1 MKNSKFNPL
10 FESIYSRFKDGN
22 GFLAGDV
29 VKFKSDY
36 KNLEHFKKLGENIRQ
51 RIDDMIKTGNNIR
64 IGRLHN
70 QDSAYGAFGGS
81 SFPACHADL
90 YEEVAPSFWR
100 NLVTVPVELIET
112 NNPAIDL
119 PPVPEGQKDKQRAYQ
134 KPVEAKSDK
143 PNKGPEI
150 NEQTKTGK
158 KQTHADKGDYELATK
173 NTKLANSNKY
183 NDAEPPKVKGAK
195 KPKELKESVEDV
207 YGKMLTEGF
216 GDYPAG
222 TSDNPITGHPDNPS
236 YNYRKNPFKAYTNV
250 PVTKPEHET
259 ITPEL
264 KQRIVDTWNSSK
276 KNAAEIAQE
285 LGVKP
290 NTVSRVLSDV
300 GILPEDAEGAEQA
313 PGLEKIPA
321 EQPVSKPLPTYLLS
335 NPKFVQLAKLY
346 KGREKGVDQLVRDLY
361 VNNPEI
367 GKHLISFLKQYNQ
380 SNMTEDAE
388 GPQTWTDED
397 VGAMG
402 SGSNAESVK
411 NEEITVADESGL
423 QAYLGKKKY
432 GAKDFKALQKAG
444 RDHNEKKKEEIKAK
458 HSKADSK
465 Q

>member
-10 FESIYSRFKDGN
+10 FETIYSRFKDGS

-36 KNLEHFKKLGENIRQ
+36 KNTDQYKKLSENIKQ
-51 RIDDMIKTGNNIR
+51 RIDDMIKAGNNIR
-64 IGRLHN
+64 VGRLHN
-70 QDSAYGAFGGS
+70 RDASFGALGGAAE
-81 SFPACHADL
+81 PASLADL

-100 NLVTVPVELIET
+100 NLVTVPVELLET

-119 PPVPEGQKDKQRAYQ
+119 PPVPDSQKDKPRAYV
-134 KPVEAKSDK
+134 KPIEAKNDK
-143 PNKGPEI
+143 ANKGPEI

-173 NTKLANSNKY
+173 NTKLANANKY
-183 NDAEPPKVKGAK
+183 NDAEPPKVKGTK

-216 GDYPAG
+216 DSDEPSTYKPVVRNRHQSYSLGDAPSVGLGGGHRGPWKPYTPG
-222 TSDNPITGHPDNPS
+222 SDIKGQLRDE
-236 YNYRKNPFKAYTNV
+236 YNNL
-250 PVTKPEHET
+250 
-259 ITPEL
+259 TPEL
-264 KQRIVDTWNSSK
+264 KQQIVDAWNNSK
-276 KNAAEIAQE
+276 KNAAQIAQD
-285 LGVKP
+285 LRISP
-290 NTVSRVLSDV
+290 STVSRVLSDV
-300 GILPEDAEGAEQA
+300 GILP
-313 PGLEKIPA
+313 
-321 EQPVSKPLPTYLLS
+321 
-335 NPKFVQLAKLY
+335 
-346 KGREKGVDQLVRDLY
+346 
-361 VNNPEI
+361 
-367 GKHLISFLKQYNQ
+367 
-380 SNMTEDAE
+380 EDAE

-402 SGSNAESVK
+402 SGSNAESLK
-411 NEEITVADESGL
+411 NEETTVADESGL